1 MLTVH
6 QVSELAGVSIR
17 TLQYYD
23 SIGLLPASDYT
34 EAGYRLYDDAALE
47 RLQQIMLFRELE
59 FPLQEIREI
68 ISSPDFDRAKALEQQ
83 ISLLKLKKEHIEGL
97 IALASRVYEQEE
109 TEVSFEEFDKTKL
122 EEYAAEAKAKWG
134 NTPEYAENE
143 EKFRGKSADE
153 QVDAGKGLMKIF
165 AEFGE
170 IRHTDPASAEA
181 QDLAKKLQTYISD
194 NFYKCSKEVLNGLGK
209 MYAAGGEFTENIDKA
224 GGEGTAVFAS
234 KAIEIY
240 CK

>member
-134 NTPEYAENE
+134 NTQEYAENE
-143 EKFRGKSADE
+143 EKFRDKSADE

-170 IRHTDPASAEA
+170 IRNTDPASAEA
-181 QDLAKKLQTYISD
+181 QALAKKLQTYISD

-224 GGEGTAVFAS
+224 GGEGTAFFAS
-234 KAIEIY
+234 KVIEIF